1 MKSFD
6 VKKTIEVLPM
16 KKGESLSNV
25 KTKVS
30 LSQIPK
36 EFTINAD
43 NDVLF
48 VLLNKQTGAYLGNIK
63 IVYSKLDIEQWGVTF
78 HKRIANVELSEF
90 SPTIQDDVYSKVLNH
105 LHNQARYGKYA
116 NYIQIDKKSLSERM
130 DMIVYRSWFKTRRN
144 PEIFEMN
151 IEADVFLMLFII
163 LICTPL

>member
-1 MKSFD
+1 MKSFS
-6 VKKTIEVLPM
+6 VKNTVEILPM

-25 KTKVS
+25 KTKVT

-36 EFTINAD
+36 EFTINAE

-63 IVYSKLDIEQWGVTF
+63 IDYSEYTLHRFGIRF
-78 HKRIANVELSEF
+78 CKRTANVILSEF

-116 NYIQIDKKSLSERM
+116 NYIQIDKEPLSERM

-144 PEIFEMN
+144 PKIFEMN
-151 IEADVFLMLFII
+151 IEMDIILMLLLI
-163 LICTPL
+163 LMLL